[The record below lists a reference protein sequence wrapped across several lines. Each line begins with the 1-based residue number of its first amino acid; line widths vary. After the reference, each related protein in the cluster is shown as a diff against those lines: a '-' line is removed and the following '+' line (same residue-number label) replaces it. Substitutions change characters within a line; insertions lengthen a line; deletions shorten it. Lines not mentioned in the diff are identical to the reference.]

1 MEPSGEE
8 KETIGSQIKIDLS
21 ELVSQQEA
29 AKMRRVSFQAISDLM
44 KRGRLTV
51 ILVGG
56 KRLLLRKEVE
66 AFEPSIGGRPR
77 KDSAIDQSP
86 QGRKTAKGSSA
97 SKTKSGKKK
106 RAN

>member
-29 AKMRRVSFQAISDLM
+29 AEMRGVSIQAIGDLM
-44 KRGRLTV
+44 KRGRFTV

-66 AFEPSIGGRPR
+66 AFEPKLGGRPR

>member
-8 KETIGSQIKIDLS
+8 KETIGSQIKIDLG

-29 AKMRRVSFQAISDLM
+29 AEMRGVSTQAIHHLM
-44 KRGRLTV
+44 KRGRFTV

-66 AFEPSIGGRPR
+66 AFKPNITDRPR
-77 KDSAIDQSP
+77 KDSAAAKSP
-86 QGRKTAKGSSA
+86 QASKAAKRSRA
-97 SKTKSGKKK
+97 SKTKSAKKK
-106 RAN
+106 KSS

>member
-66 AFEPSIGGRPR
+66 AFVPRRTGRPR
-77 KDSAIDQSP
+77 KDS
-86 QGRKTAKGSSA
+86 TAAKSSQASKAAKRSSA
-97 SKTKSGKKK
+97 SKTKSAKK
-106 RAN
+106 RKAR